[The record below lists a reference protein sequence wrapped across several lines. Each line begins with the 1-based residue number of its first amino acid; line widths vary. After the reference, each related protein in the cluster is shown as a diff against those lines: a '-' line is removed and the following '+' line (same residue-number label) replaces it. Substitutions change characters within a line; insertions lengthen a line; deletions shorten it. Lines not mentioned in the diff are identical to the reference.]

1 MKPPNKLSVTSTPE
15 RVYVGKDT
23 TVQDFLDWINY
34 FQAQNYVLRY
44 ENAYLR
50 NALKPKPDNIV
61 ELPKPKRIRTRKPK
75 IEESN
80 NE

>member
-1 MKPPNKLSVTSTPE
+1 MKPPNRLSVIGNAD

-23 TVQDFLDWINY
+23 TVQDLLDWINW
-34 FQAQNYVLRY
+34 FQAQNYVLNM
-44 ENAYLR
+44 ENAYLS

-61 ELPKPKRIRTRKPK
+61 ELPKSKRRRTRKPK
-75 IEESN
+75 MEESN

>member
-23 TVQDFLDWINY
+23 TVQDLLDWINW

-61 ELPKPKRIRTRKPK
+61 ELPKSKRRRTKKPK